1 MIINLKHQQYNF
13 QYKSQMFYM
22 NTVWK
27 LHWVGGFRGLY
38 QIWYIFFKLNMILLI
53 YHNSIVYIF
62 VPSFNGQNTIF
73 FHPKFTYFQ
82 VSCNSTVCN
91 SQLKC
96 IKFKDVFSK
105 TTSTGILEERDFVNG
120 CLLVSDCTQTHLLL
134 DL

>member
-1 MIINLKHQQYNF
+1 
-13 QYKSQMFYM
+13 
-22 NTVWK
+22 
-27 LHWVGGFRGLY
+27 
-38 QIWYIFFKLNMILLI
+38 MILLI
-53 YHNSIVYIF
+53 YCNSIVYIF

-120 CLLVSDCTQTHLLL
+120 CLLVLECTQTHLLL

>member
-1 MIINLKHQQYNF
+1 
-13 QYKSQMFYM
+13 
-22 NTVWK
+22 
-27 LHWVGGFRGLY
+27 
-38 QIWYIFFKLNMILLI
+38 MILLI
-53 YHNSIVYIF
+53 YYNSIVYIF

-73 FHPKFTYFQ
+73 YIL
-82 VSCNSTVCN
+82 SSILYNSTVCN

-120 CLLVSDCTQTHLLL
+120 CLLVLECTQTHLLL